1 MDADFIIPLIATIAY
16 VPLFV
21 ILLTNRPW
29 QPRHKLFVWFL
40 IPTTLWSLSIIL
52 FHSNVPDTH
61 KLHLVRIGICLLVW
75 MLVQLHYFIRSF
87 YQSERTEIPLA
98 YLFPIATSVLAAT
111 QGSLFVSL
119 APDGA
124 VDYGPLI
131 IPPFALFLATVGFKD
146 IRSLA
151 QKYKVSPN
159 PAERNQIIYLIAA
172 IGILTLSIFS
182 YLPQLIAEAP
192 QFPWG
197 HIGNFLVAFVFT
209 YAVVKH
215 RLADIRVVFRQAIVN
230 VVLYG
235 GGLAIAYALVA
246 VALLQQLGN
255 NAVTR
260 ELLGILAVII
270 FLGIPAILFLVHTVR
285 DLWQKKVEEAFIG
298 ARYSYRRQLSQFI
311 TMIHDV
317 TSLGELGSEFTS
329 LIAQSFDCKR
339 ACLLLPEA
347 ENEGFSTRFI
357 YPPVIDN
364 PLGALNLKPDSPIVT
379 WLERENTILPERNL
393 AIFPEFQSMWTEE
406 REEIRSAEIRMFV
419 PLMNRGKLISILA
432 ISERRD
438 GKLYTVEDIDLLEF
452 ISGRVAASMAKEYSH
467 EQLREQDEET
477 TLVNRLTAIIT
488 SNMSIQMIFD
498 NFTQELKKVVDVDW
512 AAIALIDGN
521 ELYFVALSSNIGSV
535 WQKEERIPL
544 EGTAT
549 ERSCQDKQAV
559 YEDDLKRHHRFWTWE
574 SYLQQGIRSVVD
586 LPLNV
591 TDRIIGSLILASRQ
605 PKAYS
610 SQRQRKRLEKVALQI
625 AAPVENAH
633 LYNRLEQR
641 SRIDELTGLFNRRH
655 FEERLKEEVS
665 RHSRYGDVFSIFMLD
680 LDNFKAYNDTYGHP
694 AGDTLLSQMGRI
706 VKGSVR
712 NVDQAFRYGGDEFVI
727 ILPQTTREDAYIVA
741 ERVRVQIARTMEKQ
755 AIAVTSSIGLANYPA
770 DGVVADELIDVADN
784 ALYHAKRAGGNR
796 ILVSSDALSELPDEG
811 AVHGTYAKRNGLS
824 AVYALVSAVEAKE
837 PYIYDHSRKVNT
849 YAVALA
855 ESIGL
860 SPDQIAN
867 VSTAALLHDIG
878 KIGIPDKVLNKKGK
892 LNEEDWR
899 AVKTHPELGATII
912 KNIPHLAPCVNIV
925 LYHHERWDGGGYPE
939 GLQGE
944 QIPME
949 ARILAIADSFEAMTS
964 ARPYRPAL
972 PLKEIIKQLKQGAG
986 LQFDPNLV
994 DAFIRIVEAGLPGK
1008 VKIAED
1014 SATDQTSQ

>member
-1 MDADFIIPLIATIAY
+1 MNANVIFPLIATIAY
-16 VPLFV
+16 VPLV
-21 ILLTNRPW
+21 IILFRNRPW
-29 QPRHKLFVWFL
+29 QPRHRLFLWFL
-40 IPTTLWSLSIIL
+40 LPAIFWSLSITL
-52 FHSNVPDTH
+52 FRSYPPQENQD
-61 KLHLVRIGICLLVW
+61 LLDLLIRIGICLLVL

-87 YQSERTEIPLA
+87 YQTERTRIPLA
-98 YLFPIATSVLAAT
+98 YLFVIATIILAAT
-111 QGSLFVSL
+111 HNPDFVIVASN
-119 APDGA
+119 GT
-124 VDYGPLI
+124 VIYGRLI
-131 IPPFALFLATVGFKD
+131 IPPFVVFLATIGAKD
-146 IRSLA
+146 IYSLV
-151 QKYKVSPN
+151 QKRRLSPN
-159 PAERNQIIYLIAA
+159 PDERNQFIYLTIA
-172 IGILTLSIFS
+172 IGTLTAFIFS
-182 YLPQLIAEAP
+182 YLILQAIGRD
-192 QFPWG
+192 FSVG
-197 HIGNFLVAFVFT
+197 HIGNFLVACVFT
-209 YAVVKH
+209 YAVVTH
-215 RLADIRVVFRQAIVN
+215 HLVDIRVIFRRALIYIT
-230 VVLYG
+230 LYG
-235 GGLAIAYALVA
+235 GGIGIVLLFSWFIHKIASKSDPTFASLALTIGLGVPTILV
-246 VALLQQLGN
+246 LGHK
-255 NAVTR
+255 
-260 ELLGILAVII
+260 
-270 FLGIPAILFLVHTVR
+270 VH

-298 ARYSYRRQLSQFI
+298 ARYSYRMQLTQFI
-311 TMIHDV
+311 TRIHDV
-317 TSLGELGSEFTS
+317 TSLEQLGSEFTS
-329 LIAQSFDCKR
+329 LIAQSFDCRR

-347 ENEGFSTRFI
+347 EDEDFSTRFI

-364 PLGALNLKPDSPIVT
+364 PMGELKLRSDSPIVT
-379 WLERENTILPERNL
+379 WLERESTILPERNL

-406 REEIRSAEIRMFV
+406 REEIRSAEIEMFI

-438 GKLYTVEDIDLLEF
+438 GKLYDVEDIYLLEF

-467 EQLREQDEET
+467 EQLREQDVET

-498 NFTQELKKVVDVDW
+498 NFAQELKKEVDIDW
-512 AAIALIDGN
+512 ATIALIDGN
-521 ELYFVALSSNIGSV
+521 ELYFMALSSNIGSA
-535 WQKEERIPL
+535 WQTEERIPL

-559 YEDDLKRHHRFWTWE
+559 YEADLKKSHKFWTWE
-574 SYLQQGIRSVVD
+574 SYVQQGIRSVVD

-605 PKAYS
+605 PNAYS
-610 SQRQRKRLEKVALQI
+610 RKRKLLEKVALQI

-680 LDNFKAYNDTYGHP
+680 LDNFKVYNDTYGHP
-694 AGDTLLSQMGRI
+694 AGDTLLSQMGKI

-727 ILPQTTREDAYIVA
+727 ILPQTTREDAYTVA
-741 ERVRVQIARTMEKQ
+741 ERVRVQIAKAMEKQ
-755 AIAVTSSIGLANYPA
+755 AIAVTCSIGLANYPA

-784 ALYHAKRAGGNR
+784 TLYHAKRAGGNR

-811 AVHGTYAKRNGLS
+811 VVHGTYAKRNGLS
-824 AVYALVSAVEAKE
+824 AVYALVSAVEAKD
-837 PYIYDHSRKVNT
+837 PYIYGHSRKVNT

-855 ESIGL
+855 EAIGL
-860 SPDQIAN
+860 SPNQVAM

-899 AVKTHPELGATII
+899 AVKAHPKLGATII
-912 KNIPHLAPCVNIV
+912 KNIPHLVPCVNIV
-925 LYHHERWDGGGYPE
+925 LYHHERWDGSGYPQ
-939 GLQGE
+939 GLIGE
-944 QIPME
+944 QIPIE

-964 ARPYRPAL
+964 VRPYRPAL

-986 LQFDPNLV
+986 FQFDPKLV
-994 DAFIRIVEAGLPGK
+994 DAFIRIIEAGLPGK
-1008 VKIAED
+1008 MKIAQQD
-1014 SATDQTSQ
+1014 PSVDHIGQ